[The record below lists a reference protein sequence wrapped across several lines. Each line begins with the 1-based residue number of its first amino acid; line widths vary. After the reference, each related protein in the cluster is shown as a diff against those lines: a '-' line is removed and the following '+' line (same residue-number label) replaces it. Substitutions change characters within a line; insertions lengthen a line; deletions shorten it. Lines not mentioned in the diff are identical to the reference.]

1 MEITGK
7 DNSINIDAYIKNL
20 QVKGKK
26 RIEKS
31 SEKAPEEIYNED
43 KVILSPRAKEIHE
56 AKKLLYSIP
65 DIREE
70 KVAALKKS
78 IKNGTYKID
87 NEKIADKMLK
97 GSLLDELL

>member
-7 DNSINIDAYIKNL
+7 NNSINIDTYIKNL

-26 RIEKS
+26 KIEKS
-31 SEKAPEEIYNED
+31 SEKAPKEICNED
-43 KVILSPRAKEIHE
+43 KVVLSPRAKEIHE
-56 AKKLLYSIP
+56 AKKILKSIP

-70 KVAALKKS
+70 KVAGLKKS

-87 NEKIADKMLK
+87 QEKIADKMLK
-97 GSLLDELL
+97 ESLLDELL

>member
-1 MEITGK
+1 MEITRK

-70 KVAALKKS
+70 KVAVLKKS